1 MLGGAFNLHFADL
14 GETYVARNLA
24 PWAVIGLSLI
34 ALWWQPFRRGEIG
47 WSPLWAVG
55 LLAPAFGAF
64 VVLSLNILGGYEHFH
79 MGHYFMPFMLLAF
92 ALFIL
97 GLLQHGDAL
106 PDLSVTIIFIGV
118 LFLPQFIFYLVQ
130 ENPIINALAPQATLA
145 VPAWLAKPS
154 AGFGQYN
161 LLGSFIAG
169 LVVMAVCAFT
179 LVEKSAVRR
188 ALLAALLVIF
198 SFDLPFIQSK
208 TSLLGIVGGFGFLG
222 AHLYASRAASPAK
235 WRFLT
240 CLLLVLGTYF
250 LVVTAMTYL
259 GESELLASRSAS
271 ANATSF
277 LSRLT
282 MWILGFWGFVEAP
295 LFGQGLGSYLSVYMA
310 QFAQYGLAENH
321 YFMALVTVPHNL
333 FIHILAETGLF
344 GLVLIMGPFIWL
356 AWRIFATH
364 ENRWLIAALVF
375 PIGLHTQVEY
385 PYVASGAHYWLF
397 ALALVFGLTL
407 KPGVFSFAHR
417 FHFASRQLRYTALGG
432 FSAACILG
440 VWVSVS
446 LMMDVREATLA
457 YHRAV
462 QKPLYAFLDDR
473 ANAPELQHPILGK
486 RLRAISNISAIKR
499 LLAEQQYTLL
509 RPVALPYFEAH
520 VMSDYPVPRVWELA
534 VETYLALGEMDK
546 ARAVIAQA
554 MQYNVKTGAALQA
567 VLNKALAQ
575 RAIRPQ

>member
-24 PWAVIGLSLI
+24 AWAVIGLSLI
-34 ALWWQPFRRGEIG
+34 ALWWRPLRRGEIG

-55 LLAPAFGAF
+55 LLAPVCGAF
-64 VVLSLNILGGYEHFH
+64 VILSLNILGGYEHFH

-118 LFLPQFIFYLVQ
+118 LFLPQFIFYLLQ
-130 ENPIINALAPQATLA
+130 ENPIISALAPQATPAL
-145 VPAWLAKPS
+145 PAWLAKPS

-179 LVEKSAVRR
+179 LVEKSAARR
-188 ALLAALLVIF
+188 AILAALIIILT
-198 SFDLPFIQSK
+198 FDLPFIQSK
-208 TSLLGIVGGFGFLG
+208 TSLLGIVGGFVFLG
-222 AHLYASRAASPAK
+222 AHLYASRAASAAK

-250 LVVTAMTYL
+250 LVVVAMVYL
-259 GESELLASRSAS
+259 GQSELLASRSAS
-271 ANATSF
+271 ANAISF

-295 LFGQGLGSYLSVYMA
+295 LFGHGLGSYLTVYMA

-321 YFMALVTVPHNL
+321 FFMGMVTVPHNL

-344 GLVLIMGPFIWL
+344 GLLLIIGPFIWL
-356 AWRIFATH
+356 AWRVFMTH

-385 PYVASGAHYWLF
+385 PYIASGAHYWLF

-407 KPGVFSFAHR
+407 KPDAFAFAHR
-417 FHFASRQLRYTALGG
+417 FSFATQRVRYAALGG

-446 LMMDVREATLA
+446 LIKDVRDATLA

-473 ANAPELQHPILGK
+473 ANAPELGHPIIGK

-499 LLAEQQYTLL
+499 LLAARQYRLL
-509 RPVALPYFEAH
+509 RRVALPYFEAY
-520 VMSDYPVPRVWELA
+520 VLSDYPVPRVWELA
-534 VETYLALGEMDK
+534 VETYVALGEMEK

-554 MQYNVKTGAALQA
+554 MRYDLEIGAALQA
-567 VLNKALAQ
+567 VLQAALK
-575 RAIRPQ
+575 RP

>member
-14 GETYVARNLA
+14 GETYVTRNLA

-34 ALWWQPFRRGEIG
+34 ALWWQPLRRGAIG

-55 LLAPAFGAF
+55 LLAPVCGML
-64 VVLSLNILGGYEHFH
+64 VILSLNIVGGYAHFH

-92 ALFIL
+92 GLFIL

-106 PDLSVTIIFIGV
+106 PDLSVTTILIGV
-118 LFLPQFIFYLVQ
+118 LFLPQFTFYLLQ
-130 ENPIINALAPQATLA
+130 ENPIISAFAPQAALA
-145 VPAWLAKPS
+145 LPAWLAKPS

-179 LVEKSAVRR
+179 LVEKSAARR
-188 ALLAALLVIF
+188 AILAALLIIF
-198 SFDLPFIQSK
+198 AFDLPFIESK
-208 TSLLGIVGGFGFLG
+208 TSLLGIVGGFVFLG
-222 AHLYASRAASPAK
+222 VHLYASRAASPAK

-250 LVVTAMTYL
+250 LVVTAMAYS
-259 GESELLASRSAS
+259 GQAEQLASRSAE

-282 MWILGFWGFVEAP
+282 MWILGFWGFVERP
-295 LFGQGLGSYLSVYMA
+295 LLGHGLGGYLSVYMA

-321 YFMALVTVPHNL
+321 FFMAMVTVPHNL
-333 FIHILAETGLF
+333 FIHILAETGLL
-344 GLVLIMGPFIWL
+344 GLALIMGPFIWL
-356 AWRIFATH
+356 AWRVFTTH

-397 ALALVFGLTL
+397 ALALVLGLTCAPQSVL
-407 KPGVFSFAHR
+407 SHRFSFA
-417 FHFASRQLRYTALGG
+417 SRRMQYAALGV
-432 FSAACILG
+432 FSAACLVG
-440 VWVSVS
+440 VFVSLS
-446 LMMDVREATLA
+446 LMMQVRDATLT

-473 ANAPELQHPILGK
+473 ANAPELQHPIIGK
-486 RLRAISNISAIKR
+486 RLRAISNISAIRR
-499 LLAEQQYTLL
+499 LLAERQYTLL

-520 VMSDYPVPRVWELA
+520 VMPDYPVPSVWRLA
-534 VETYLALGEMDK
+534 VHSYVALGEWDK

-554 MQYNVKTGAALQA
+554 MQYDLKTGAALQA
-567 VLNKALAQ
+567 VLQAAVAQ
-575 RAIRPQ
+575 RATRPQ

>member
-34 ALWWQPFRRGEIG
+34 ALWWKPFRRGEIG

-55 LLAPAFGAF
+55 LLAPVIGAF
-64 VVLSLNILGGYEHFH
+64 VVLSFNILGGYEHFH
-79 MGHYFMPFMLLAF
+79 IGHYFMPFMLLAF

-161 LLGSFIAG
+161 LLGSFVAG

-208 TSLLGIVGGFGFLG
+208 TSLLGIVGGFVFLG
-222 AHLYASRAASPAK
+222 AHLYASRAANPAK

-310 QFAQYGLAENH
+310 QFAQYGLAENLF
-321 YFMALVTVPHNL
+321 FMALVTVPHNL

-356 AWRIFATH
+356 AWGIFATH

-417 FHFASRQLRYTALGG
+417 FYFASRQLRYTALGG

-499 LLAEQQYTLL
+499 LLAEQQYPLL

-554 MQYNVKTGAALQA
+554 MQYNVNTGAALQA

-575 RAIRPQ
+575 RATRPQ